1 MPIQLK
7 LIPLQGM
14 SGRTDSRRFIGKDQP
29 RQFVA
34 ASAGDASLPLATP
47 RSGERRLGRRWLAE
61 NERESKGHAQAQL
74 ADGTAVDRR
83 VAHGCVEGELVV
95 HLPYGPNQ
103 TRERLR
109 LGDDAVRIDF
119 KDRPDFPF
127 ARSLDEASKKSS
139 PCWSGVR
146 FDAAFK

>member
-1 MPIQLK
+1 MPT
-7 LIPLQGM
+7 GA
-14 SGRTDSRRFIGKDQP
+14 GK
-29 RQFVA
+29 
-34 ASAGDASLPLATP
+34 
-47 RSGERRLGRRWLAE
+47 RRLSRRWLAE
-61 NERESKGHAQAQL
+61 NEWESEGHAYPQL
-74 ADGTAVDRR
+74 ADRSTVDGSE
-83 VAHGCVEGELVV
+83 AHRCVEGELVV